1 MSAQPLPAMPAYFG
15 VGNQLFGLFH
25 GVGGPAQTA
34 VLLCP
39 PFGQD
44 LIRSHRVYRQLAE
57 ALAGRGIP
65 SLRFDY
71 FGSGDSSGDSVE
83 VDWLRCQADALT
95 AAAELRRRSGC
106 QRLVGFG
113 GRLGGSL
120 VLACATAAEFA
131 ELIVWDPVVDGAAH
145 VAQLDA
151 LQDQL
156 RLDPMRFSQPRS
168 SLDASAQWLG
178 FPVDA
183 RLHQQLSA
191 MQITTAPVPTL
202 ILDSR
207 PPGTPEEFARL
218 QAAGARMTSLTPA
231 TIWNDLDRLEH
242 AVLSPG
248 LIRAV
253 LSQLGKAA

>member
-1 MSAQPLPAMPAYFG
+1 MSEQPVPAIPGYFG
-15 VGNQLFGLFH
+15 VDNQLFGLFH
-25 GVGGPAQTA
+25 GVTGPAQTA

-57 ALAGRGIP
+57 ALANRGIP

-71 FGSGDSSGDSVE
+71 FGSGDSSGDSIE
-83 VDWLRCQADALT
+83 VDWLRCQADAQA

-106 QRLVGFG
+106 HRLVGFG

-120 VLACATAAEFA
+120 VLICAAAAEFS
-131 ELIVWDPVVDGAAH
+131 ELIVWDPVVHGAAY

-156 RLDPMRFSQPRS
+156 RLDSMRFSQPRS
-168 SLDASAQWLG
+168 SLDAAGQWLG
-178 FPVDA
+178 FPVSA
-183 RLHQQLSA
+183 RLHQQVSVVRIA
-191 MQITTAPVPTL
+191 STSVPTL
-202 ILDSR
+202 ILDS
-207 PPGTPEEFARL
+207 TPQDTPNEFAPL
-218 QAAGARMTSLTPA
+218 QAGGASVTSLAPT
-231 TIWNDLDRLEH
+231 TVWNDLDRLEH

-253 LSQLGKAA
+253 LSQLRAAA